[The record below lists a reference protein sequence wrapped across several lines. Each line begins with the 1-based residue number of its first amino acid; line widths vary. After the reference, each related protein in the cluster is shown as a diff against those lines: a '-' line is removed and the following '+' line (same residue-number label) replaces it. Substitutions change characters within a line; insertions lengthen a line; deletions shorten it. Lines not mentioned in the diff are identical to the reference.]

1 MIYKLKNNISEGY
14 KNLKKTILG
23 KEFSWYYYP
32 ASVENCYNP
41 NNEYNNTYFLGHVFL
56 ERPEIR
62 RYSKMW
68 SAFGEDAVALI
79 DETIADNKIYLS
91 KESKPLEKYLIL
103 RINANMTFPTP
114 DTRRTPPHEDHTF
127 KHLNMIFY
135 LTPSGGRTFCGEDE
149 HDPEEDDIIL
159 FKGEH
164 NFELSKYQPRTII
177 VATILPLE
185 QFINTNMGEEF
196 VAVIKLVSGEEIL
209 ASVCVDET
217 GEEPIII
224 AHTPVTMKM
233 INNGMY
239 VKIKP
244 WMDLADDD
252 MFVFRT
258 DKIITM
264 SEVKD
269 QKVIKIYERYV
280 EEENEENDMNKLL
293 PSGGEVKPDQK
304 MGYVS
309 TVEDARK
316 SLENIFKNNIEPNNP

>member
-1 MIYKLKNNISEGY
+1 
-14 KNLKKTILG
+14 
-23 KEFSWYYYP
+23 
-32 ASVENCYNP
+32 
-41 NNEYNNTYFLGHVFL
+41 
-56 ERPEIR
+56 
-62 RYSKMW
+62 
-68 SAFGEDAVALI
+68 
-79 DETIADNKIYLS
+79 
-91 KESKPLEKYLIL
+91 
-103 RINANMTFPTP
+103 
-114 DTRRTPPHEDHTF
+114 
-127 KHLNMIFY
+127 
-135 LTPSGGRTFCGEDE
+135 
-149 HDPEEDDIIL
+149 
-159 FKGEH
+159 
-164 NFELSKYQPRTII
+164 
-177 VATILPLE
+177 
-185 QFINTNMGEEF
+185 MGEEF

-217 GEEPIII
+217 GDEPIII

-244 WMDLADDD
+244 WMELADDD

-280 EEENEENDMNKLL
+280 EEENEENDMTKLL
-293 PSGGEVKPDQK
+293 PSGGEVKPDGK

-309 TVEDARK
+309 SVEDARK

>member
-1 MIYKLKNNISEGY
+1 
-14 KNLKKTILG
+14 
-23 KEFSWYYYP
+23 
-32 ASVENCYNP
+32 
-41 NNEYNNTYFLGHVFL
+41 
-56 ERPEIR
+56 
-62 RYSKMW
+62 
-68 SAFGEDAVALI
+68 
-79 DETIADNKIYLS
+79 
-91 KESKPLEKYLIL
+91 
-103 RINANMTFPTP
+103 
-114 DTRRTPPHEDHTF
+114 
-127 KHLNMIFY
+127 
-135 LTPSGGRTFCGEDE
+135 
-149 HDPEEDDIIL
+149 
-159 FKGEH
+159 
-164 NFELSKYQPRTII
+164 
-177 VATILPLE
+177 
-185 QFINTNMGEEF
+185 MGEEF

-293 PSGGEVKPDQK
+293 PSGGEVKPDEK

-316 SLENIFKNNIEPNNP
+316 SLENIFKNNIEPNNPWTLTELLYTEIKDLSSVQNML